1 MQLMLQCRDEVFLN
15 LTSEEKKSFNYTELG
30 KKAFEK
36 IRIEGKNLGPIGKWA
51 VDLSV
56 LACNLGVCA
65 GYMIF
70 IASNLR
76 VCYFNTCIVIWYY
89 CNIIIII
96 ILDYHWVYVNSLIS
110 LYLKIICYFIVS
122 VHTIAFNFH

>member
-1 MQLMLQCRDEVFLN
+1 MQLMLQCRDEVFQN
-15 LTSEEKKSFNYTELG
+15 LSPEEKKNFNYTELG

-76 VCYFNTCIVIWYY
+76 VCYCNTY
-89 CNIIIII
+89 
-96 ILDYHWVYVNSLIS
+96 
-110 LYLKIICYFIVS
+110 
-122 VHTIAFNFH
+122 